1 MLILSVFLT
10 LSDIILQ
17 EELYQDNLNGMT
29 ALSVDQAIEK
39 SGCGLSQY
47 IYVSASSGIFFLE
60 LLSLVSD
67 GILLPII
74 KCEWDLTSVQASGY
88 LLSTR
93 VAFCIG
99 GAIGGYVGDKI
110 GRRKSVITG
119 LLFQIFMTTI
129 ALNSYSVLWYAF
141 FHALNKI
148 AFGIIMPSAQAL
160 ALESCPAAKRFL
172 VKVVFGYSGCAGAVF
187 GAVVGGYYE
196 YYGWR
201 KVQLLLTFP
210 CYLALA
216 IFLSL
221 DSSPRHL
228 LVKGKQKQA
237 EEVVKELLKRN
248 GKRVDDQFCL
258 VKDSEIKETPGSYK
272 NLFSDK
278 LARHSY
284 KLMYMVLMKGIF
296 VSTLYISMPYLL
308 GTKKEESESHS
319 ENCYSVNSRAQSKLL
334 TAFLPDLVINPGLL
348 LIAQSYGR
356 RKAISIAMSL
366 SATSFLLSALLNF
379 GSSAFSLAVGTAMA
393 AIAAGRGVIMLYT
406 AELYP
411 TTLRGVATGMIWVTD
426 NIGSF
431 LSPFLAEF
439 VILSAP
445 RLFICLAATG
455 MGVSAIIANT
465 LDTETL
471 NRPLVAS
478 ISDMSNKKDVFSV

>member
-1 MLILSVFLT
+1 
-10 LSDIILQ
+10 
-17 EELYQDNLNGMT
+17 MT
-29 ALSVDQAIEK
+29 TLSVDQAIER
-39 SGCGLSQY
+39 SGCGISQY
-47 IYVSASSGIFFLE
+47 TYVSASSGIFFLE

-74 KCEWDLTSVQASGY
+74 KCEWNLTSVQASGY

-93 VAFCIG
+93 VAFCLG
-99 GAIGGYVGDKI
+99 GAVGGLVGDKI
-110 GRRKSVITG
+110 GRRKSIITG
-119 LLFQIFMTTI
+119 LIFQILMTTI
-129 ALNSYSVLWYAF
+129 ALNCYTVVWYAF
-141 FHALNKI
+141 FHALHKI
-148 AFGIIMPSAQAL
+148 AFGVIMPSAQAL

-196 YYGWR
+196 YFGWR
-201 KVQLLLTFP
+201 KVQLLVTFP
-210 CYLALA
+210 CYLALV
-216 IFLSL
+216 IFTFL

-228 LVKGKQKQA
+228 LVRGKQKQA
-237 EEVVKELLKRN
+237 EVIVKKLLKRN

-258 VKDSEIKETPGSYK
+258 VKDSDIRETPGSYR
-272 NLFSDK
+272 NLFSDR

-284 KLMYMVLMKGIF
+284 KLMYIILMKGIF

-308 GTKKEESESHS
+308 GSKKEEIDIPNHS

-334 TAFLPDLVINPGLL
+334 TAFLPDLFINPGLL
-348 LIAQSYGR
+348 IVAQCYGR
-356 RKAISIAMSL
+356 RKAISIAMTL
-366 SATSFLLSALLNF
+366 SALTFLLSVLLNF
-379 GSSAFSLAVGTAMA
+379 GSSAFSLAIGTAMA
-393 AIAAGRGVIMLYT
+393 AITAGRGVIMLYT

-426 NIGSF
+426 NVGSF

-445 RLFICLAATG
+445 RLFICIAAMG
-455 MGVSAIIANT
+455 IGVSAIIANT

-471 NRPLVAS
+471 NKPLVAS
-478 ISDMSNKKDVFSV
+478 ISDMSTKKEVFTV